1 MIFEQERVL
10 SVLCIMAGWRDEGF
24 HLGGDAYLL
33 AKQQEHSQQQQ
44 QSRSAWIFVCSEKM
58 ERYRKISTGTIVIA
72 YVLKSVGALSLSLSI
87 HPTSFS
93 CILLSSCLF

>member
-33 AKQQEHSQQQQ
+33 AKQQEHVFVVAVWLKICGAAASCKSSSSIS
-44 QSRSAWIFVCSEKM
+44 SRAGAHGSSF
-58 ERYRKISTGTIVIA
+58 
-72 YVLKSVGALSLSLSI
+72 VLKNWNDTERLAQVLLSL
-87 HPTSFS
+87 PTF
-93 CILLSSCLF
+93 